1 MNAKTF
7 EKLFDYISYNH
18 FYKYSQAEMF
28 EAEEYLKSKNGD
40 EQIVTELEA
49 VMWLEERRRMKFQKF
64 FNTIDWDS
72 RHVHYFLDLLLYN
85 KDDFKRGQ

>member
-28 EAEEYLKSKNGD
+28 EAEEYLKSKHSEAD
-40 EQIVTELEA
+40 SVTELDTI
-49 VMWLEERRRMKFQKF
+49 MWLEERRRMKFQKLF
-64 FNTIDWDS
+64 GTIDWDA

-85 KDDFKRGQ
+85 KLDLKR